1 MYKRIHP
8 SNGKYKRYIFLKH
21 TWIYHQFICK
31 WINVYV
37 FVHLVESLDC
47 TIVIT
52 RRLSS
57 VHPSVVNYSI
67 FDFSSVTTEHNFPTL
82 DRKQELNVLYQVCV
96 WGRSEKGWLPNP
108 LSCLDIDDFF
118 ATAEQNLPTL
128 DRRQDFNMHFQI
140 FVIRLIEKKPI
151 WPPRPLISWCM
162 FDSLKALNE
171 IGRNLTGSK
180 NLMA

>member
-1 MYKRIHP
+1 MVKT
-8 SNGKYKRYIFLKH
+8 KTIFLKH

-31 WINVYV
+31 WIYLYV
-37 FVHLVESLDC
+37 FVHLVESLNC

-57 VHPSVVNYSI
+57 IHPSVVNYSI
-67 FDFSSVTTEHNFPTL
+67 FDFSSVTAEHNCPTP

-96 WGRSEKGWLPNP
+96 LGRSEKGWLPNP

-118 ATAEQNLPTL
+118 ATAEQNLQTL
-128 DRRQDFNMHFQI
+128 DRRQDFNMHLQI
-140 FVIRLIEKKPI
+140 FIIRLIKKR
-151 WPPRPLISWCM
+151 WPPRLWLANACLTP
-162 FDSLKALNE
+162 SLKALNE